1 MKKRLI
7 IVALIVINLLYPLVL
22 KSQNPICGSSLNISS
37 DSSNSIGI
45 NSSGGVLG
53 KNNTVSSILSYAFGE
68 QNSIGGYATGSFVFG
83 GSDTVSLSQSI
94 CLGYHNAVSCMGGL
108 AIGRYLNA
116 DGSSNTFVIGE
127 GINAAHK
134 LVSDKDHSLVI
145 GFNSIH
151 PTLTITKSPN
161 NYSQSIL
168 ERTGKVA
175 IGNVTP
181 QAKLHIRSDNDED
194 AGIILAPADTA
205 NYISYIRLWD
215 NSHSLTVN
223 NRGEMDLTSGQTPMR
238 LTGSTVTLTGKVGIN
253 TDNQIE
259 GYALAV
265 DGGMIATKV
274 HIQDVADWHDDVF
287 EENYWLMPLS
297 EVKAFV
303 STNRH
308 LPDIPSEAEVK
319 ASGIDMAEMQAALL
333 GKIEELTLYIIRQQE
348 EIDSLRELVTVHFGY
363 DACGNRISRTL
374 EFSRMDDEGKGGEQ
388 WLTEL
393 HDTFAGTD
401 MALFPNP
408 TQGKFRL
415 SLTGEAPTSDV
426 TAVLSTAT
434 GVVLEER
441 KVSNPQEEFDLGGR
455 PAGIYLLHL
464 VSGDTARAWKI
475 IKRN

>member
-1 MKKRLI
+1 MKKQFI
-7 IVALIVINLLYPLVL
+7 TVALIVINLLYPVVL
-22 KSQNPICGSSLNISS
+22 KSQNQISGSSLNISS

-68 QNSIGGYATGSFVFG
+68 QNNVGGYATGSFVFG
-83 GSDTVSLSQSI
+83 GNDTVSLSQSI
-94 CLGYHNAVSCMGGL
+94 CLGYHNAVSSMGGL

-151 PTLTITKSPN
+151 PTLTITTSPN
-161 NYSQSIL
+161 NYSQNIL

-194 AGIILAPADTA
+194 AGIILEPTNTA
-205 NYISYIRLWD
+205 NHTSYIKLWD

-223 NRGEMDLTSGQTPMR
+223 NQGVMDLTSGQAPMR
-238 LTGSTVTLTGKVGIN
+238 LTGSKVTLTGKVGIN
-253 TDNQIE
+253 SDNQME

-265 DGGMIATKV
+265 NGGVIATKV
-274 HIQDVADWHDDVF
+274 HIQEVADWHDDVF
-287 EENYWLMPLS
+287 RGDYRLMPLG
-297 EVKAFV
+297 EVKAYV
-303 STNRH
+303 SANKH
-308 LPDIPSEAEVK
+308 LPDLPSEAEVK
-319 ASGIDMAEMQAALL
+319 ANGIDMAEMQAALL

-374 EFSRMDDEGKGGEQ
+374 EFSRIDGEGKGGEQ
-388 WLTEL
+388 WQAEL

-401 MALFPNP
+401 MMLFPNP
-408 TQGKFRL
+408 TQGRFCL
-415 SLTGEAPTSDV
+415 SLIGEASTSDV
-426 TAVLSTAT
+426 KAVLSTAT

-441 KVSNPQEEFDLGGR
+441 KVSNPQEEFDLGSC

-464 VSGDTARAWKI
+464 VSGDTARTWKI